1 MAGLG
6 GWLSGNRR
14 LELIMHA
21 VSRSRDK
28 DGHEN

>member
-6 GWLSGNRR
+6 GWLSGNWR
-14 LELIMHA
+14 LELIMQA

-28 DGHEN
+28 DGHDN